1 MPISE
6 ADQNA
11 ARISSV
17 YIEPAGRKHS
27 GFQLNPAT
35 LPTSFAAGDLD
46 VDAEGLLYLAGSA
59 TQRGLVRGYQMIRAD
74 AVLSLG
80 NTTNATDMFL
90 TDVTV
95 KATTVYRFNLRY
107 SALTGATA
115 TTLSFLFSA
124 SGTATFAT
132 VAYTS
137 YAIDAAAGTAAAP
150 AMNTGAAATAVVVG
164 ASGTGVVKRIS
175 IEGEFET
182 TAGGTV
188 IPQIKFSA
196 DPTGTCQTQVGS
208 YFELYEVGVAGLTT
222 IGPFA

>member
-6 ADQNA
+6 AEQNA
-11 ARISSV
+11 ARISST
-17 YIEPAGRKHS
+17 YINPAGRKYS
-27 GFQLNPAT
+27 GFQLAGAT
-35 LPTSFAAGDLD
+35 LPTSFAQGDLD
-46 VDAEGLLYLAGSA
+46 LDADGRLYLAGSA

-80 NTTNATDMFL
+80 NTTSATDMFL

-95 KATTVYRFNLRY
+95 KAATHYRFRLRY
-107 SALTGATA
+107 SALTGASA
-115 TTLSFLFSA
+115 TTLTFLFSA
-124 SGTATFAT
+124 SGTATWT
-132 VAYTS
+132 TIAYTS
-137 YAIDAAAGTAAAP
+137 LGIDAAAGTAAAP
-150 AMNTGAAATAVVVG
+150 VMNTSAVETAVVVG

-175 IEGEFET
+175 IDGEFET
-182 TAGGTV
+182 LAGGTV

-208 YFELYEVGVAGLTT
+208 YFELWETGATGLTV